1 MGNFEEKLEYIR
13 VTFGMLNDWWTYTPI
28 EGAEKTVVYCLML
41 LIHWNKKK
49 KALLNDMG
57 TLFFTPDNNI
67 TFNRGGQG
75 YMIAFL
81 TGLKQKG
88 MHPVNVKWIKVGDI
102 I

>member
-1 MGNFEEKLEYIR
+1 
-13 VTFGMLNDWWTYTPI
+13 
-28 EGAEKTVVYCLML
+28 
-41 LIHWNKKK
+41 
-49 KALLNDMG
+49 MG

-102 I
+102 IQIPMQAF